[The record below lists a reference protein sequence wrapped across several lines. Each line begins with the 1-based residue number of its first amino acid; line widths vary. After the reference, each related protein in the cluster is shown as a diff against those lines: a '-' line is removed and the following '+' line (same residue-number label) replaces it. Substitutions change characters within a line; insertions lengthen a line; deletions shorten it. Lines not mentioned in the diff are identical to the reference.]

1 MVQHIEG
8 LIAAPFTA
16 FQADGEVN
24 LNVIEQ
30 QAEFLH
36 RNGVCGAFICG
47 TTGEGHSLTVAERID
62 IARRWMEVAAED
74 LQVIVHV
81 GHNAITACKTLASHA
96 QQIGAY
102 GIGAMAPFFFK
113 PHIVEELVAFCRE
126 IALAAPELPFYYYH
140 IPCMTG
146 VNFPMIA
153 FLEAAADQI
162 PNLAGIKYTY
172 EDLMDF
178 EQCLRFEN
186 GRFDMLFGRDEM
198 LLSALSLGVRGAV
211 GSTYNFAAPLYPDMV
226 QAFEAGDWEKT
237 RYLQHKAVELIQL
250 LAKVSPAFLPA
261 AKSVMKILGLDCG
274 PVRPPLS
281 NLTKD
286 QTDTLQKELQK
297 IGFFEY
303 CSK

>member
-16 FQADGEVN
+16 FHSDGEVN
-24 LNVIEQ
+24 LNIIEQ

-47 TTGEGHSLTVAERID
+47 STGEGHSLTVAERID
-62 IARRWMEVAAED
+62 IARRWMDVAAED
-74 LQVIVHV
+74 SQVIVHV

-102 GIGAMAPFFFK
+102 AVGAMAPFFFK
-113 PHIVEELVAFCRE
+113 PHSVEELVTFCRE
-126 IALAAPELPFYYYH
+126 IASAAPELPFYYYH

-146 VNFPMIA
+146 VNFPMIS
-153 FLEAAADQI
+153 FLETAADKI
-162 PNLAGIKYTY
+162 PNLTGIKYTY
-172 EDLMDF
+172 EGMMDF

-211 GSTYNFAAPLYPDMV
+211 GSTYNFAAPLYPEMIR
-226 QAFEAGDWEKT
+226 AFEAGDWEQA
-237 RYLQHKAVELIQL
+237 RHLQHKVVELIQL
-250 LAKVSPAFLPA
+250 IARISPAFLPA
-261 AKSVMKILGLDCG
+261 AKAIMKILDLDCG
-274 PVRPPLS
+274 PVRPPLT
-281 NLTKD
+281 NLTNE

-303 CSK
+303 ASK